1 MAQSDIS
8 SSSRLATPVGGT
20 VQKPHVLIVP
30 EDSEKAKASYIL
42 NYPGEI
48 KVVTRKEYENY
59 IKEMASVDSHPDE
72 PDLVTTLHPPTNLYW
87 DPTNPLDVS
96 YSNNGATPT
105 VEITITFDP
114 SFDENSTD
122 SKNITYHAEVA
133 LSNPSTI
140 QNNNNAGVGEKTTT
154 DENGNTSTIKPGINA
169 PVTIIQNTIKNS
181 SLIELRWMHVKGA
194 SSYEIVA
201 YGKNLSKSSGKSK
214 FTYTKIADGKTANG
228 GFYYYGI
235 VPESGKSLT
244 GNYYFVINAKYNKST
259 ATGKRFP
266 SSGYIS
272 I

>member
-30 EDSEKAKASYIL
+30 EDSEKAKTSYIL

-59 IKEMASVDSHPDE
+59 IKEMASVDSYPDE
-72 PDLVTTLHPPTNLYW
+72 PDVVTTLHPPTNLYW
-87 DPTNPLDVS
+87 DPTDPLSVS
-96 YSNNGATPT
+96 YSNNGSTPT

-122 SKNITYHAEVA
+122 SKDIKYYATPT
-133 LSNPSTI
+133 LSDPSTI
-140 QNNNNAGVGEKTTT
+140 QNNDNAGAGGSKTT
-154 DENGNTSTIKPGINA
+154 DENGNQSIIKPVINL
-169 PVTIIQNTIKNS
+169 PVSIVQNIVSNS
-181 SLIELRWMHVKGA
+181 SGIQIRWMHVKGA
-194 SSYEIVA
+194 LSYEVIA
-201 YGKNLSKSSGKSK
+201 YGKNIKNSAGKSSKK
-214 FTYTKIADGKTANG
+214 FKEGINTANG
-228 GFYYYGI
+228 GYHYFTLS
-235 VPESGKSLT
+235 PESGKNLT
-244 GNYYFVINAKYNKST
+244 GNYYFVISAQYNKT
-259 ATGKRFP
+259 QATGKRFP

>member
-1 MAQSDIS
+1 MAQSNIS
-8 SSSRLATPVGGT
+8 SSNRLATPVGGT
-20 VQKPHVLIVP
+20 VQKPHILIVP

-59 IKEMASVDSHPDE
+59 IKEMASVDSQPDE

-105 VEITITFDP
+105 VQIIITFDP
-114 SFDENSTD
+114 SLDENSTD
-122 SKNITYHAEVA
+122 SKDIKYYAEVA
-133 LSNPSTI
+133 LSDPSTV
-140 QNNNNAGVGEKTTT
+140 QNNNKAGVGESTTK

-169 PVTIIQNTIKNS
+169 PVSVVENIVSNS
-181 SLIELRWMHVKGA
+181 SGIQTRWLHVKGA
-194 SSYEIVA
+194 LGYEVVA
-201 YGKNLSKSSGKSK
+201 YGKNIKNSAGKSSKK
-214 FTYTKIADGKTANG
+214 FKEGNNTANG
-228 GFYYYGI
+228 GYHYFTLS
-235 VPESGKSLT
+235 PESGKSLT
-244 GNYYFVINAKYNKST
+244 GNYYFMISAQYNKSQ